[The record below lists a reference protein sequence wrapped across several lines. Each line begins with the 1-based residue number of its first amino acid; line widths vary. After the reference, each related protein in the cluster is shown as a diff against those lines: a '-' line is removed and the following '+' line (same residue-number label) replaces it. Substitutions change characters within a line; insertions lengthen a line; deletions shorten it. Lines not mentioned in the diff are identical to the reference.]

1 MPKILYLIKYKFT
14 YLGTK
19 SWPGLIFS
27 LNFFGLLKIRQRFA
41 KMKLFRLARIK
52 KARQGFS
59 LVEAAF
65 SLGILSFGFLS
76 LAPLV
81 GLGLT
86 SARQARDGQLSAQIA
101 TTIAE
106 QAREGALTN
115 GSGYCDNQGA
125 VCASSIACYQTQT
138 TESTVA
144 GNCTRLTIQVAPI
157 GNPHHAQSYAV
168 VLPPQ

>member
-1 MPKILYLIKYKFT
+1 
-14 YLGTK
+14 
-19 SWPGLIFS
+19 
-27 LNFFGLLKIRQRFA
+27 
-41 KMKLFRLARIK
+41 MKVFRSARI

-59 LVEAAF
+59 LVESAI
-65 SLGILSFGFLS
+65 SLSILSFGMLS

-86 SARQARDGQLSAQIA
+86 SARQARDSQLTAQIA

-106 QAREGALTN
+106 QAREGTLTN
-115 GSGYCDNQGA
+115 GVGYVDNQGA
-125 VCASSIACYQTQT
+125 VCGSSTACYQTQT

-157 GNPHHAQSYAV
+157 GNPNRVQAYAV

>member
-1 MPKILYLIKYKFT
+1 
-14 YLGTK
+14 
-19 SWPGLIFS
+19 
-27 LNFFGLLKIRQRFA
+27 
-41 KMKLFRLARIK
+41 MKVFRLARIK
-52 KARQGFS
+52 GRQGFS

-65 SLGILSFGFLS
+65 SLGILSFGFLA

-86 SARQARDGQLSAQIA
+86 SARQARDGQLTAQIA
-101 TTIAE
+101 TTIVE
-106 QAREGALTN
+106 QAREGTLTN
-115 GSGYCDNQGA
+115 GSGYVDSQGT
-125 VCASSIACYQTQT
+125 VCASTNACYQTQT

-157 GNPHHAQSYAV
+157 GNPHRVQAYAV